1 VSTLSNEPHLQSA
14 DGCPDTPAYSYFDS
28 LWPTPL
34 NWGFKTV
41 AQPNAD
47 DRQLV
52 WPRGKTLGGSSA
64 INGLYLNRPGEFEI
78 EAWHDMLG
86 DMHGANHWSWQSFME
101 AMEKSETFEPALDYI
116 ATQSGIESD
125 TAGRGDRGPI
135 HASYPGWMVPQNG
148 AWQLSL
154 QNMDVASPRDTYD
167 GDNCGGY
174 ISTSTINPSN
184 WTRSYSRTGYLD
196 PYMGRENYDVVV
208 DAHVTRLIFDS
219 KSPKDNLTATGVEY
233 TIDNGI
239 TTSVVKANKEI
250 ILSSGTVGSPAVLMH
265 SGIGPRGVL
274 DAAGVDV
281 VIDLPGVGQHLQD
294 HLLATVYWNSS
305 QKTAGAIWIDDEDP
319 QRNDTMFLS
328 FINDAVAYVNASR
341 IFGKD
346 LDKFASSTK
355 SDLSNSQPLEALDK
369 TVVAG
374 YKAITNTTMSTLHMS
389 DLGQVELLL
398 VTSELDSSVGI
409 TAALQHPYSHG
420 AITIA
425 TSNPLDYPLINPNYL
440 SHPSDVALLREGL
453 KLARQ
458 LGETAPLSEGLTGE
472 LAPGP
477 GVQSDEDWEKWMRQH
492 VNTEYH
498 PSSTCAMLPRDQGGV
513 VDAQLRVYGT
523 GNVRV
528 VDASIPPIAF
538 SAHLVGSTYGIA
550 ETGAD
555 IIRKWWN
562 LPRKQKDDSEGDDTD
577 DDQDGDD
584 KPKNPGNGGSTGESG
599 STTGSETHDN
609 AASSLPSTGFAT
621 FVLAWSFYALVS

>member
-1 VSTLSNEPHLQSA
+1 
-14 DGCPDTPAYSYFDS
+14 
-28 LWPTPL
+28 
-34 NWGFKTV
+34 V

-47 DRQLV
+47 GRQLV

-64 INGLYLNRPGEFEI
+64 INGLYLNRPGEAEI
-78 EAWHDMLG
+78 EAWHAMLG
-86 DMHGANHWSWQSFME
+86 DMHGANHWSWQSFLS
-101 AMEKSETFEPALDYI
+101 ALEKSETFEPALDYI
-116 ATQSGIESD
+116 AQQSGIED
-125 TAGRGDRGPI
+125 DKAGRGYNGPI

-154 QNMDVASPRDTYD
+154 QNMGVASPRDTYD
-167 GDNCGGY
+167 GENCGGY

-196 PYMGRENYDVVV
+196 PYMGRKNYDVVV

-219 KSPKDNLTATGVEY
+219 KSPQDNLTATGVEY
-233 TIDNGI
+233 TIDSGI
-239 TTSVVKANKEI
+239 TKSVVKANKEI
-250 ILSSGTVGSPAVLMH
+250 ILSSGTVGSPTVLMH
-265 SGIGPRGVL
+265 SGIGPKDVL

-305 QKTAGAIWIDDEDP
+305 QKTPGAIWIDDEDP

-341 IFGKD
+341 IFGKG
-346 LDKFASSTK
+346 LNKFASSTK
-355 SDLSNSQPLEALDK
+355 DDLSNSQPLGSTDK
-369 TVVAG
+369 TVLAG
-374 YKAITNTTMSTLHMS
+374 YKAITNTTMSTLLIS
-389 DLGQVELLL
+389 NLGQIELLL
-398 VTSELDSSVGI
+398 VTSELDGSVGI

-458 LGETAPLSEGLTGE
+458 LGETAPLSDSLTNE
-472 LAPGP
+472 LAPGL
-477 GVQSDEDWEKWMRQH
+477 GVQSDEDWENWMRQH

-498 PSSTCAMLPRDQGGV
+498 PSSTCAMLPREQGGV
-513 VDAQLRVYGT
+513 VDAQMRVYGT
-523 GNVRV
+523 GNVRII
-528 VDASIPPIAF
+528 DASIPPIAF

-550 ETGAD
+550 ETGSN

-562 LPRKQKDDSEGDDTD
+562 LPRKQEDDGADGDN

-584 KPKNPGNGGSTGESG
+584 KPKSSGNGGSNADSG
-599 STTGSETHDN
+599 SSTSSGTHDN
-609 AASSLPSTGFAT
+609 TASSLPSTSLLA
-621 FVLAWSFYALVS
+621 FVFAWSICSLMS